1 MNILMLTS
9 ETVPFSKSGGLADV
23 VGALSSSLNKL
34 DNSVKVM
41 MPLYGF
47 IDRKGFKKERTISI
61 PVLSKEESVT
71 ILVKKVQ
78 KVEYLAVEHPLFSER
93 QGIYGD
99 TSFTPYSDNAYR
111 FLLLCKAAIEYIKAS
126 DWKADILHAHDW
138 TAGPA
143 MYLAKAAK
151 LKVKTVFTI
160 HNLAYQ
166 GDFSRFDLLSSGIT
180 PTEKMLSG
188 DGLEKRF
195 NMLKTGL
202 EYADHITTVSP
213 TYAKEIQTQEQGCGL
228 DYLLKARSSSLSGI
242 LNGIDKTEWNP
253 AKDKF
258 FSEHFSVKK
267 QSGKSELK
275 LKAQAMFNL
284 KQDANIPLIGMIS
297 RIAEQKGFH
306 ELLDDDVPALELI
319 AREKKCQFIIIGT
332 GDKRYEEKLKDIGA
346 RYDNV
351 SVNIV
356 FSQELSHI
364 VEGACDYFL
373 MPSRYEPC
381 GLNQMYSLVYGT
393 LPIAH
398 RTGGL
403 ADSIINVNEDIIN
416 GNGFLF
422 DELSPNSIYKIVN
435 QALSFYNDKEHFNI
449 ARTNALRSDFSW
461 DESAEEYIKIY
472 GKLLGGAK

>member
-1 MNILMLTS
+1 
-9 ETVPFSKSGGLADV
+9 
-23 VGALSSSLNKL
+23 
-34 DNSVKVM
+34 
-41 MPLYGF
+41 
-47 IDRKGFKKERTISI
+47 
-61 PVLSKEESVT
+61 
-71 ILVKKVQ
+71 
-78 KVEYLAVEHPLFSER
+78 
-93 QGIYGD
+93 
-99 TSFTPYSDNAYR
+99 
-111 FLLLCKAAIEYIKAS
+111 
-126 DWKADILHAHDW
+126 
-138 TAGPA
+138 
-143 MYLAKAAK
+143 
-151 LKVKTVFTI
+151 
-160 HNLAYQ
+160 
-166 GDFSRFDLLSSGIT
+166 
-180 PTEKMLSG
+180 
-188 DGLEKRF
+188 
-195 NMLKTGL
+195 MLKTGL

-213 TYAKEIQTQEQGCGL
+213 TYAKEIQSNEQGCGL

-306 ELLDDDVPALELI
+306 ELLDDDVPALEQI

-364 VEGACDYFL
+364 VEGACDFFL

-449 ARTNALRSDFSW
+449 ARTNALKSDFSW
-461 DESAEEYIKIY
+461 DDSAEEYIKIY